1 MMLIDDHPNNMSKDR
16 EIGNQFDGK
25 EKYVKDV
32 FQSIATRY
40 DKVNNIMS
48 VGMIKHWHKFM
59 FKKAGNISGFHVA
72 DVGCGTGEITLMA
85 SKKVGKNG
93 AVKGIDITLE
103 MLEIARAKERN
114 MNLFKNIEWVIGDA
128 LNIQY
133 PDNTFDL
140 VTSGYMLRN
149 VTDIPK
155 AISEMFRILKPKHK
169 VIIAELAMPK
179 NKIFRFVHNIYV
191 FKIVPWYGR
200 HFNDGKI
207 IDGKMAA
214 YDWLTLSLKNFPYGD
229 DMVKI
234 LKEKGFTDTKFYS
247 KSFGAINIYVGT
259 KP

>member
-1 MMLIDDHPNNMSKDR
+1 MMLVSNRTDSMLEDR
-16 EIGNQFDGK
+16 KLGNQFDGK
-25 EKYVKDV
+25 EKYVKEV
-32 FQSIATRY
+32 FRSIATRY
-40 DKVNNIMS
+40 DKVNKIMS
-48 VGMIKHWHKFM
+48 VGMIKHWYKFI

-93 AVKGIDITLE
+93 TVKGIDITPK
-103 MLEIARAKERN
+103 MLEIAKAKEEK
-114 MNLFKNIEWVIGDA
+114 MNLFKNIEWVVGDA

-169 VIIAELAMPK
+169 VIIAELARPR
-179 NKIFRFVHNIYV
+179 NKILRFVYNIYV

-200 HFNDGKI
+200 HFDKGRI
-207 IDGKMAA
+207 IDGKMPA
-214 YDWLTLSLKNFPYGD
+214 YVWLTQSLKDFPYGD

-234 LKEKGFTDTKFYS
+234 LEEKGFVNTRFYS
-247 KSFGAINIYVGT
+247 KSFGAVNIYVGI